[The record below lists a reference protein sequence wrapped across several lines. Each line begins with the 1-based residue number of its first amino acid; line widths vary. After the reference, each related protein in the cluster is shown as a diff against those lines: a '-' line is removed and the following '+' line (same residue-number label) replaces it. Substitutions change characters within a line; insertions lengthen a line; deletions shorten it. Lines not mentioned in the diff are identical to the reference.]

1 MERIYQRSIPFG
13 VPTTTTTLF
22 DSSERE
28 RGGEGTGGKTCASE
42 RMPYKPV
49 IKPIITRRFVK

>member
-28 RGGEGTGGKTCASE
+28 RGGEGTGDLCE
-42 RMPYKPV
+42 RENAV
-49 IKPIITRRFVK
+49 